1 MAPANPAA
9 VATIPLV
16 PRVAQS
22 VTLQFTGV
30 NLNPGY
36 DQVMVTPDPYCEFA
50 TRQAA
55 NAQFCPPTECTNH
68 RGGGVFSLVFSADPD
83 TAIFKKVSIV
93 WVSHHFFL
101 PILRFPFSG

>member
-68 RGGGVFSLVFSADPD
+68 RGGGYSHLCFPPTLTRQFLKKFPSFGFPIIFSS
-83 TAIFKKVSIV
+83 
-93 WVSHHFFL
+93 
-101 PILRFPFSG
+101 PF